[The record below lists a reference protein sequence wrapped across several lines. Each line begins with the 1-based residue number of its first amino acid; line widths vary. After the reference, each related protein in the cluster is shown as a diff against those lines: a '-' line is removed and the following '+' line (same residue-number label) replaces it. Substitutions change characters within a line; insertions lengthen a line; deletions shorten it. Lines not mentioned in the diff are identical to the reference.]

1 MEFKKVLVPV
11 SGSQA
16 DEEAMRLACRLAK
29 KDKGKIWA
37 VSVVAIKRALPLDAE
52 IDSEIR
58 NAESV
63 LDRVE
68 SIVEEE
74 DYEVETDIIQAREA
88 GPAIVDEAVER
99 GVDLIL
105 MGVTYKQHFGQFSLG
120 NVVPF
125 VLKNSPCPVILYQQ

>member
-1 MEFKKVLVPV
+1 MEFKKILVPV
-11 SGSQA
+11 AGSPA

-29 KDKGKIWA
+29 KDKGNIWA
-37 VSVVAIKRALPLDAE
+37 VSVVAVKRALPLDAE
-52 IDSEIR
+52 IDSEIQHS
-58 NAESV
+58 EGV

-68 SIVEEE
+68 TVAEEE
-74 DYEVETDIIQAREA
+74 DYEVETDIIQARDA

-105 MGVTYKQHFGQFSLG
+105 MGFSYKRRFGQFSLG
-120 NVVPF
+120 HVVPF